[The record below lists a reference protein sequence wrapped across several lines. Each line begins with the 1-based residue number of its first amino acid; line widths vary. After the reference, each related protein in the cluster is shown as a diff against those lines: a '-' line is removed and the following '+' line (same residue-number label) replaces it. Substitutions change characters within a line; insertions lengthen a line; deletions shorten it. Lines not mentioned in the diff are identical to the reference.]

1 MNGANGAGIFWTIA
15 AAILVAWIACL
26 MMARR

>member
-1 MNGANGAGIFWTIA
+1 MSGASEAGVFWTIA